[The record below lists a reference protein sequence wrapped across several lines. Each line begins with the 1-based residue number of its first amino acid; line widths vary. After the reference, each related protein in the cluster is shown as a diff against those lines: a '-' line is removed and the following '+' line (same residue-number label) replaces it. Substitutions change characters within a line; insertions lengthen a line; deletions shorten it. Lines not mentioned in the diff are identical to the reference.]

1 MTFDAQPIDLDRF
14 LAEVA
19 RLGRDLEPAIGEG
32 LVADLKE
39 TVLPASQELV
49 PVDTGRLRDSGF
61 VNGPEIGGGA
71 VSAEIG
77 YDTPYA
83 LKQHEDL
90 SLNHPHGGEPKWLET
105 TLHQWAEGAA
115 VRVVG
120 RALRSLG

>member
-1 MTFDAQPIDLDRF
+1 MSFDAQPIDLDRF

-49 PVDTGRLRDSGF
+49 PVDTGALKQSGF
-61 VNGPEIGGGA
+61 VDGPEIGAGSA
-71 VSAEIG
+71 SAEIG

-83 LKQHEDL
+83 LIQHENL
-90 SLNHPHGGEPKWLET
+90 ALNHPHGGEPKFLET
-105 TLHQWAEGAA
+105 PLHQWAEGAA
-115 VRVVG
+115 VRVVR
-120 RALRSLG
+120 RALGSLG